1 MRSHGRS
8 LPVDGVLP
16 MDTPENIIRARSNQA
31 APRAI
36 DMLAGEMCQRFG
48 DAVSAVVFY
57 GSCLRK
63 NDPRDGIVDLYVIV
77 TSYAAAYRT
86 VRDRLLA
93 AVLPPSVGYMEIE
106 DQGGK
111 IRAKYAVISLRDFRR
126 GTGGKWFHP
135 YLWGRFAQPCL
146 LAYAR
151 DPSAREAVVGCLAA
165 AAETLLRRTIP
176 LARSPADALEIWT
189 GALELSYGT
198 ELRPESG
205 SRSRELVEDNAQFYR
220 SLTAS
225 LAPSLGLDMTDTGGQ
240 AVFISSVSPWRVR
253 GARLAWATRRITGK
267 LMSPA
272 RWLKALATFEGGLD
286 YAAWKLERHS
296 GVPVQIPERVRR
308 RPWLHVWGELWR
320 LYRRGVLR

>member
-8 LPVDGVLP
+8 PPVDGVLP
-16 MDTPENIIRARSNQA
+16 MDTPENIIRARSDQA
-31 APRAI
+31 APGAI
-36 DMLAGEMCQRFG
+36 RLLADEMCTRFG

-63 NDPRDGIVDLYVIV
+63 NDPRDGIADLYVIV
-77 TSYAAAYRT
+77 TSYAAAYGTLRE
-86 VRDRLLA
+86 RLLA
-93 AVLPPSVGYMEIE
+93 AILPPSVGYLEVE
-106 DQGGK
+106 DDEGK
-111 IRAKYAVISLRDFRR
+111 IRAKYAVISRRDFCR
-126 GTGGKWFHP
+126 GTGGRWFHP

-146 LAYAR
+146 IAYAR
-151 DPSAREAVVGCLAA
+151 DPSARAFVVSCLVAA
-165 AAETLLRRTIP
+165 TETLLRRTAA
-176 LARSPADALEIWT
+176 LVRWPADALDIWAS
-189 GALELSYGT
+189 ALELSYAT

-220 SLTAS
+220 NLTAS
-225 LAPSLGLDMTDTGGQ
+225 LADRLGLERTGAQGKT
-240 AVFISSVSPWRVR
+240 VFVNSVSPGKIR
-253 GARLAWATRRITGK
+253 GARFVWAIRRITGK

-296 GVPVQIPERVRR
+296 GVPVRIPERVRR

>member
-1 MRSHGRS
+1 
-8 LPVDGVLP
+8 
-16 MDTPENIIRARSNQA
+16 
-31 APRAI
+31 
-36 DMLAGEMCQRFG
+36 
-48 DAVSAVVFY
+48 
-57 GSCLRK
+57 
-63 NDPRDGIVDLYVIV
+63 VDLYVIV
-77 TSYAAAYRT
+77 TSYAAAYGT
-86 VRDRLLA
+86 VRERLLA
-93 AVLPPSVGYMEIE
+93 AVLPPSVGYIEIE

-151 DPSAREAVVGCLAA
+151 DSAARESVVRCLVAAV
-165 AAETLLRRTIP
+165 ETLMKRTIP
-176 LARSPADALEIWT
+176 LLRSPADALEIWT
-189 GALELSYGT
+189 RALELSYGT

-220 SLTAS
+220 SLTTS
-225 LAPSLGLDMTDTGGQ
+225 LAPTLGLDTTGTEGER
-240 AVFISSVSPWRVR
+240 AYVSSVSPLQVR
-253 GARLAWATRRITGK
+253 SARFAWATRRITGK

-296 GVPVQIPERVRR
+296 GVPVRIPERVRR
-308 RPWLHVWGELWR
+308 RPWLYVWGELWR

>member
-1 MRSHGRS
+1 
-8 LPVDGVLP
+8 
-16 MDTPENIIRARSNQA
+16 MDTPEHIIRARLSQT
-31 APRAI
+31 APGVVTI
-36 DMLAGEMCQRFG
+36 LAEEMRHRFG
-48 DAVSAVVFY
+48 DAVSAVIFY

-63 NDPRDGIVDLYVIV
+63 NDPRDGVVDLYVIV
-77 TSYAAAYRT
+77 SSYTAAYES
-86 VRDRLLA
+86 VRERMLA
-93 AVLPPSVGYMEIE
+93 AVLPPSVGYLEL
-106 DQGGK
+106 DDHGGK

-151 DPSAREAVVGCLAA
+151 DRSERDSVVRCLVA
-165 AAETLLRRTIP
+165 AAETLLRRTSA
-176 LARSPADALEIWT
+176 LVRWPADTLELWAT
-189 GALELSYGT
+189 ALELSYGT

-205 SRSRELVEDNAQFYR
+205 NRSRELVRDNAEFYR
-220 SLTAS
+220 SLTVS
-225 LAPSLGLDMTDTGGQ
+225 LAPRLGLNVSESGGETI
-240 AVFISSVSPWRVR
+240 FRSSASSWQT
-253 GARLAWATRRITGK
+253 RLAGLSWSIRKVTGK

-296 GVPVQIPERVRR
+296 GVPVQIPDRVRR